1 MTAVSWKKKIKNVI
15 KTVIQMSK
23 EEKIQPVAEKI
34 HSGQELQGKT
44 ALITGGTSGI
54 GLAIAETFLQCG
66 CQVIVAGS
74 GQEKLDKVKAD
85 WQDKIKT
92 IKIDVRDVQDMEKK
106 VAAAASLSNHGQ
118 IDILVNSAGVSS
130 SLSYLDMT
138 EAEFDKVMEINLKG
152 TYFMSRAV
160 AKHMMERRIQGHILN
175 VSSASSIRPAW
186 SPYHLSKWGI
196 RGLTIGLADL
206 LLPYGIV
213 VNAIAPGPVATPLL
227 GKYDGDSIGNPINP
241 AGRYATPKEI
251 AELAVFMVGRTGD
264 LIVGSSFFIT
274 GGGGTISMH
283 R

>member
-1 MTAVSWKKKIKNVI
+1 MSWKKKIKNVI

>member
-1 MTAVSWKKKIKNVI
+1 MAVNWKRRLKGA
-15 KTVIQMSK
+15 IQALILMNK

-44 ALITGGTSGI
+44 ALIIGGTSGI
-54 GLAIAETFLQCG
+54 GLAIAETFWACG

-74 GQEKLDKVKAD
+74 SQEKLAKVKVD
-85 WQDKIKT
+85 WQGRIQT
-92 IKIDVRDVQDMEKK
+92 LQIDVCNVQSFEQKIAEA
-106 VAAAASLSNHGQ
+106 VSLAPHGQ

-130 SLSYLDMT
+130 KLSYLEMT
-138 EAEFDKVMEINLKG
+138 EFEFDKVMDTNLKG
-152 TYFMSRAV
+152 TYFMCQAV
-160 AKHMMERRIQGHILN
+160 AKHMIAQKIHGHILN
-175 VSSASSIRPAW
+175 VSSASSVRPAW

-196 RGLTIGLADL
+196 RGMTIGLADQ

-227 GKYDGDSIGNPINP
+227 GKEEGDSIYNPINP

-251 AELAVFMVGRTGD
+251 AELAVFMVGRSGD
-264 LIVGSSFFIT
+264 LVIGSSFFIT
-274 GGGGTISMH
+274 GGGGVISMH

>member
-1 MTAVSWKKKIKNVI
+1 MTAVGWKRKLKGAVR
-15 KTVIQMSK
+15 TVIQMSK

-34 HSGQELQGKT
+34 HTGQELQGKT

-74 GQEKLDKVKAD
+74 SQKKLDKVKTD
-85 WQDKIKT
+85 WQDKIQT
-92 IKIDVRDVQDMEKK
+92 IKIDVCDVQGMEEK
-106 VAAAASLSNHGQ
+106 VAVAASLARHGQ
-118 IDILVNSAGVSS
+118 IDILVNSAGIGSK
-130 SLSYLDMT
+130 LSYLDMT
-138 EAEFDKVMEINLKG
+138 EAEFDKVLSINLKG
-152 TYFMSRAV
+152 TYFMSQAV
-160 AKHMMERRIQGHILN
+160 AKHMIERKIQGHILN

-186 SPYHLSKWGI
+186 SPYHISKWGI

-227 GKYDGDSIGNPINP
+227 GKQIGDSIGNPINP
-241 AGRYATPKEI
+241 AGRYATPREI

-274 GGGGTISMH
+274 GGGGIISMH